1 MEKGR
6 RALYTRKKEC
16 HDTAGDCRAKLQ
28 QRRCVRDRGDVMEGQ
43 TEAGVAREERGE
55 EKGQGGTFLD
65 KLEVGQTKFQK
76 KEGNLELGLRPNSRF
91 HSIARVFRVHSGG
104 APMLAGRD

>member
-1 MEKGR
+1 
-6 RALYTRKKEC
+6 
-16 HDTAGDCRAKLQ
+16 
-28 QRRCVRDRGDVMEGQ
+28 MEGQ

-55 EKGQGGTFLD
+55 EKGKEGREGGREGGTFLD

-91 HSIARVFRVHSGG
+91 HSIARVFSVHSGG
-104 APMLAGRD
+104 APMLAGRE